1 MNSPS
6 LRNRYLTDT
15 VATASP
21 AQLVVMLYDRL
32 VLDLVKAEEALLA
45 GDREDASARL
55 QHAQDIVIE
64 LRASLDVA
72 AGWDGAAGLAE
83 LYGFLLTTLI
93 QANVRADAA
102 LAVTCRGLVEPL
114 RDAWRA
120 AAAEAGAAGPAA
132 RVG

>member
-1 MNSPS
+1 MNSLS
-6 LRNRYLTDT
+6 LRNRYMTDT

-32 VLDLVKAEEALLA
+32 VLDLLKAEEALLA

-64 LRASLDVA
+64 LRASLDASVEW
-72 AGWDGAAGLAE
+72 GGTAGLAE

-93 QANVRADAA
+93 RANVHADAS
-102 LAVTCRGLVEPL
+102 LAAACRELVEPL

-120 AAAEAGAAGPAA
+120 AAAQAGTGPAA